1 MTVRLSGDILYT
13 WLIGGTGIHT
23 RLKISRPLGLAGS
36 NPASATTLIGGKMK
50 TIFNISMCAVAA
62 YFFINW
68 VADNPGDVRK
78 VRNQMNDA
86 VATGKQKVKAA
97 TN

>member
-1 MTVRLSGDILYT
+1 
-13 WLIGGTGIHT
+13 
-23 RLKISRPLGLAGS
+23 
-36 NPASATTLIGGKMK
+36 MK